1 MTPVATADHFVSLL
15 ARSGL
20 LSGDQLDPYRVPG
33 AGGSDPQA
41 VSRRLV
47 QDRLLTPF
55 QAEQLAAGRYDG
67 FFFANKFKL
76 LTHLGSGGVGH
87 VFLAEHMLLQRLVA
101 VKVLQLGEAAGGA
114 AERFLREA
122 RAVAALDHPNIVR
135 VFDMDRAG
143 GDPYLVMEYV
153 DGTNLHAV
161 VAGHGRLAAARAA
174 GYIRQAAVG
183 LDHAAKAGLVHRDV
197 KPGNLLLDRGGT
209 VKLLDLGL
217 ARFLTDAAR
226 NDNLTARY
234 DRHVVVGTA
243 DFIAPEQ
250 ALDSSTAD
258 VRSDIY
264 SLGAT
269 FYFLLTGRTLFPDGT
284 VTQKLMWHQN
294 RTPVPVRDLN
304 PGVPAAMA
312 AVLER
317 MMAKVPADRYQTPAE
332 VVAAVARWGTEA
344 SLPPAVEMPT
354 IRPDWY
360 RLGLSPVP
368 TNLPAS
374 TGSPTP
380 NLAGP
385 ESETD
390 RVVPPGI
397 LRAPVRPNAGD
408 RISVGASGAPFS
420 LPVTN
425 ALPEPP
431 LEFSDNPASAL
442 SPGVV
447 RPAKRRRWGIPAGV
461 VLLLA
466 LSVAVWGFTRSRDSR
481 NTGTDRTPTPATG
494 ATLTAGGSTFVQPLV
509 DEWVA
514 RYERETPNR
523 IRYDGIGSGLG
534 VKGMTDRSLDF
545 GCTDAFLTDAQ
556 LAEAKGGAVI
566 HVPLVL
572 GAVVPTYNLPG
583 LAAPL
588 RFTGPLL
595 ADIYLGKVRRWD
607 DLAIRANNPGV
618 PLPATPIEVVRRS
631 GESGT
636 SFIWTEYLS
645 KASGEWRDKVGAGT
659 AVSWPVGRDGK
670 GNDGVATVV
679 SRTVGAI
686 GFVELSFALAN
697 NLAVGEV
704 KNRDG
709 RYVRASPESV
719 AAAAAAALTTIP
731 ADLRYSLT
739 DAPGA
744 NSYPIAGT
752 TWAVAYLNHPTA
764 ATGPALAEF
773 LWWATHEG
781 QTQAAD
787 LHYVPLP
794 PELVALVELKLRS
807 LGYKRGK

>member
-1 MTPVATADHFVSLL
+1 
-15 ARSGL
+15 
-20 LSGDQLDPYRVPG
+20 
-33 AGGSDPQA
+33 
-41 VSRRLV
+41 
-47 QDRLLTPF
+47 
-55 QAEQLAAGRYDG
+55 
-67 FFFANKFKL
+67 
-76 LTHLGSGGVGH
+76 
-87 VFLAEHMLLQRLVA
+87 
-101 VKVLQLGEAAGGA
+101 
-114 AERFLREA
+114 
-122 RAVAALDHPNIVR
+122 
-135 VFDMDRAG
+135 MDRAG

-161 VAGHGRLAAARAA
+161 VAGNGRLAAARAA

-183 LDHAAKAGLVHRDV
+183 LDHAAKVGLVHRDV

-284 VTQKLMWHQN
+284 VTQKLLWHQN

-304 PGVPAAMA
+304 PSVPAAMA
-312 AVLER
+312 AVLDR
-317 MMAKVPADRYQTPAE
+317 MMAKAPADRYQAPAE
-332 VVAAVARWGTEA
+332 VVAALARWGTDGGP
-344 SLPPAVEMPT
+344 PPAVEMPT

-374 TGSPTP
+374 AGSPTP
-380 NLAGP
+380 NLNVP

-390 RVVPPGI
+390 RVVPPGV
-397 LRAPVRPNAGD
+397 LRAPVRPSAGD
-408 RISVGASGAPFS
+408 RISVGATGAPFS

-425 ALPEPP
+425 AIPYPP
-431 LEFSDNPASAL
+431 LEFSDSPASTPNPWAL
-442 SPGVV
+442 
-447 RPAKRRRWGIPAGV
+447 RPAKRRRWGIPAGMA
-461 VLLLA
+461 LLLA
-466 LSVAVWGFTRSRDSR
+466 LSVAVWGFTRSRDAR
-481 NTGTDRTPTPATG
+481 DAGTDRNPTPAPG
-494 ATLTAGGSTFVQPLV
+494 ATLTTGGSTFVQPLF
-509 DEWVA
+509 DQWVA

-523 IRYDGIGSGLG
+523 IRYDGVGSGLG
-534 VKGMTDRSLDF
+534 VKGMIDRSLDF
-545 GCTDAFLTDAQ
+545 GCTDAFLTDVQ
-556 LAEAKGGAVI
+556 LAEAKAKGGAVI

-618 PLPATPIEVVRRS
+618 PLPAIPIEVVRRS
-631 GESGT
+631 GDSGT

-645 KASGEWRDKVGAGT
+645 KASGEWRDKLGAGT
-659 AVSWPVGRDGK
+659 VVSWPVGRDGK

-686 GFVELSFALAN
+686 GFVELSFALTN

-709 RYVRASPESV
+709 RYVRPSPASV
-719 AAAAAAALTTIP
+719 AAAAASSLMTIP
-731 ADLRYSLT
+731 TDLRYSLT
-739 DAPGA
+739 DAPGVD
-744 NSYPIAGT
+744 SYPIAGT
-752 TWAVAYLNHPTA
+752 TWAVAYLTHPTA
-764 ATGPALAEF
+764 EAGPTVAEF
-773 LWWATHEG
+773 LWWATHDG

-794 PELVALVELKLRS
+794 AELVALVEIKLRT
-807 LGYKRGK
+807 LGYKGPK